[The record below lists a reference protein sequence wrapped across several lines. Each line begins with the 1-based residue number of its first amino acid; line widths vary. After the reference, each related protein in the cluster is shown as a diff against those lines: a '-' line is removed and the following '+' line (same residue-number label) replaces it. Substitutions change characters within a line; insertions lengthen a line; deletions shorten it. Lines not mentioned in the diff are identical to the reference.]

1 MSGIITKG
9 YGAHNLIITM
19 GYGLWER
26 IKEIVRE
33 IITRVWPK
41 KRVPFKTSIK
51 VTGDVSFPL
60 KKEVPVLGDL
70 IKEFRRLVPIKG
82 KKDLSDIMKII
93 LEDEDEEV
101 DGKKEE
107 KLSGLASK
115 IRQIDS
121 LMEELAEAEKKK
133 DRKRVEEITK
143 RFEEIIK
150 DDQK

>member
-9 YGAHNLIITM
+9 YGAHNLIITR

-41 KRVPFKTSIK
+41 KRVPFKTTIK
-51 VTGDVSFPL
+51 VAGDVSFPL
-60 KKEVPVLGDL
+60 KEEVPVLGDL
-70 IKEFRRLVPIKG
+70 IEEFRKLVPVKG
-82 KKDLSDIMKII
+82 KQDLSEIMKII

-101 DGKKEE
+101 DSKKEK
-107 KLSGLASK
+107 KLSDLASK

-121 LMEELAEAEKKK
+121 LMKELAEAEKKK
-133 DRKRVEEITK
+133 DRKRIEDITK

-150 DDQK
+150 DDEE

>member
-70 IKEFRRLVPIKG
+70 IEEFRRLVPVKG
-82 KKDLSDIMKII
+82 KKDLSEIMEII
-93 LEDEDEEV
+93 LEDEDEEE
-101 DGKKEE
+101 DTEKQKK
-107 KLSGLASK
+107 LAALGPK
-115 IRQIDS
+115 VFAVHK
-121 LMEELAEAEKKK
+121 LMEELAKAEKDKDAKK
-133 DRKRVEEITK
+133 MAEVTKKMEEA
-143 RFEEIIK
+143 IK
-150 DDQK
+150 DDEE